1 MTKKN
6 IVTFEQ
12 LHQRDFPLA
21 YSPEKFEIKKYFE
34 ALPSSAEPS
43 DLISLIKQYGKS
55 YMPTDVW
62 TVYPEDILPIFVQD
76 KLCHANTMLHAKT
89 LLNNGK
95 TGADFQV
102 VTGLYAVERIAN
114 YVYVVGSH
122 SWIQYQGK
130 ILDLSLLH
138 RKQDYTVYEYFGIS
152 YDPETAVDNSWHLF
166 FKQTRGV
173 EVIPLGALKNIPR
186 LRST

>member
-1 MTKKN
+1 MVKKN

-12 LHQRDFPLA
+12 LHHRDFPVA
-21 YSPEKFEIKKYFE
+21 YSPERFEIKKYFE
-34 ALPSSAEPS
+34 QLPPRTEPS
-43 DLISLIKQYGKS
+43 DLISLAKQYRKS
-55 YMPTDVW
+55 YMPMDVW
-62 TVYPEDILPIFVQD
+62 TVYPDGILPIFFQD
-76 KLCHANTMLHAKT
+76 KYCHANTMLHAKT

-102 VTGLYAVERIAN
+102 VTGLYAVERVCN
-114 YVYVVGSH
+114 YMYVISSH
-122 SWIQYQGK
+122 SWILYQGR

-138 RKQDYTVYEYFGIS
+138 QKQDYTVYEYFGIS
-152 YDPETAVDNSWHLF
+152 YDPEIAVDNSWHLF

-173 EVIPLGALKNIPR
+173 EVIPLGALKDIPR